1 LIQTKIAMENN
12 LMNLNEFK
20 ENLAD
25 KVRTE
30 FANLIPQE
38 ALDSF
43 IAETVKKF
51 EKEELQKLVMETLKE
66 HAKEAI
72 KEMLQTNSYGMWNSE
87 TNLYE
92 MKPEIERIL
101 IAAAPKMFG
110 AIMNDVARM
119 TLSNMQ
125 NSVY

>member
-1 LIQTKIAMENN
+1 MGKE
-12 LMNLNEFK
+12 LMNLNDFK
-20 ENLAD
+20 ENLAN

-43 IAETVKKF
+43 IAETVVKF
-51 EKEELQKLVMETLKE
+51 EKEELENLVMETLKE
-66 HAKEAI
+66 HAKTAI

-92 MKPEIERIL
+92 MTPTLENIL

-110 AIMNDVARM
+110 AIMQDTARM

-125 NSVY
+125 NNVY